1 MRDPLLGKTTR
12 YRRTDPPM
20 PSRCRV
26 AVGSGVDSSFRG
38 AIGCLL
44 HRRLRVVVLIA
55 LLPNL
60 LFLVHNLIDPPM
72 TASGTALGLSL
83 HLAVALL
90 MGGLAV
96 FLWSRPAMTLGS
108 LRRVEMILFGS
119 IAAYFAWMQYEN
131 FAQDMPFGM
140 VCPLVEKDLV
150 RVAAV
155 SSTTRWFFLIVIYG
169 VFIPNTWKRCALVA
183 GTTALVPLVLTPVAA
198 ALHGNQSAAIRAS
211 LPDLA
216 VPLRVQAVG
225 RALDPGIWASLPDMA
240 ILMMTAVAVAV
251 FGSYRFQH
259 LEEQAFEAQ
268 QLGQYRL
275 KQRLG
280 SGGMGEVYLGEHLL
294 LRRPCAIKLIRPEQA
309 GDPAT
314 LQRFEREVQA
324 MAQLTHPNT
333 VEVYDYG
340 HADDGTFYY
349 VMEYL
354 PGQTLEELVTR
365 FGPLSAPRS
374 IHFLRQVCGALR
386 EAHQRGLLHRDVKPS
401 NILVCERGGIPDV
414 AKLLDFGLVQESR
427 LAARDAD
434 RLTLHGT
441 IVGSPPYMSPE
452 QAAGKPHV
460 DVRSDIYSVGGVAYF
475 LLTGQPPFARETA
488 MQMLLA
494 HAYEPVVPPSRVRPG
509 VPDDLE
515 AVVLRCLEK
524 DPALRFADAD
534 SLDRILAACRDAG
547 GWDPDQAAAWW
558 KDHPRNEELVTD
570 GRPVETVQLATR

>member
-1 MRDPLLGKTTR
+1 MRDPLIGKTTR
-12 YRRTDPPM
+12 YYRHDPPM

-26 AVGSGVDSSFRG
+26 AVGAGMDSSFRG
-38 AIGCLL
+38 AIGRLL

-72 TASGTALGLSL
+72 SAAGTGLGLSL
-83 HLAVALL
+83 HLTVALL

-96 FLWSRPAMTLGS
+96 LVWSRPAMTLCS
-108 LRRVEMILFGS
+108 LRWVEMVLFGS

-140 VCPLVEKDLV
+140 SCRLVAKDLV
-150 RVAAV
+150 RVSAV

-169 VFIPNTWKRCALVA
+169 VFIPNTWKRCALLTGIA
-183 GTTALVPLVLTPVAA
+183 ALVPLVLTPAA
-198 ALHGNQSAAIRAS
+198 ASLHGH
-211 LPDLA
+211 LGL
-216 VPLRVQAVG
+216 
-225 RALDPGIWASLPDMA
+225 GIWVSLPDMA
-240 ILMMTAVAVAV
+240 IMMMTAVAVAV
-251 FGSYRFQH
+251 FGSYRLQH

-275 KQRLG
+275 KKRLG
-280 SGGMGEVYLGEHLL
+280 SGGMGEVFLGEHLL

-309 GDPAT
+309 GDPTT

-324 MAQLTHPNT
+324 MARLTHPNT

-354 PGQTLEELVTR
+354 PGQTLEDLVTR
-365 FGPLSAPRS
+365 YGPLPAARV

-386 EAHQRGLLHRDVKPS
+386 EAHGRDLLHRDVKPS
-401 NILVCERGGIPDV
+401 NILVCERGSVQDV

-427 LAARDAD
+427 LATRDAN
-434 RLTLHGT
+434 RLTVQGT

-452 QAAGKPHV
+452 QAAGQPFL
-460 DVRSDIYSVGGVAYF
+460 DARSDVYNVGGVAYF
-475 LLTGQPPFARETA
+475 LLTGQPPFPRETA

-494 HAYEPVVPPSRVRPG
+494 HAYEPVMPPSRVRPG

-524 DPALRFADAD
+524 DPARRFPDAD
-534 SLDRILAACRDAG
+534 SLDRALAACRDAG

-558 KDHPRNEELVTD
+558 KDHPRDEEIVTD
-570 GRPVETVQLATR
+570 GRPVETVQFATR